1 MKKLAF
7 MFVAMAALSFA
18 ACTETK
24 APEAPVEEAV
34 TEAVEEVADSAAA
47 AVDSVAAAATEAVDS
62 AAAAA
67 TETVEAAADAAAE
80 AAK

>member
-24 APEAPVEEAV
+24 APEAPV
-34 TEAVEEVADSAAA
+34 
-47 AVDSVAAAATEAVDS
+47 
-62 AAAAA
+62 
-67 TETVEAAADAAAE
+67 VEANE
-80 AAK
+80 ETKE

>member
-24 APEAPVEEAV
+24 APEAPVEEAA
-34 TEAVEEVADSAAA
+34 EAVETVADSAAA
-47 AVDSVAAAATEAVDS
+47 AVEAAAD
-62 AAAAA
+62 
-67 TETVEAAADAAAE
+67 AAADAAAE
-80 AAK
+80 AAPAN

>member
-24 APEAPVEEAV
+24 APEAPEVSEDVTAV
-34 TEAVEEVADSAAA
+34 DSAAA
-47 AVDSVAAAATEAVDS
+47 VVDS

-67 TETVEAAADAAAE
+67 GEAVEAAADAAADAAE
-80 AAK
+80 AAAN

>member
-24 APEAPVEEAV
+24 APEAPVEEA

-47 AVDSVAAAATEAVDS
+47 AVE
-62 AAAAA
+62 
-67 TETVEAAADAAAE
+67 EAAAE
-80 AAK
+80 